1 MHYVPNFAADIF
13 VMTEIPWTFISFFS
27 CLDFQFSF
35 SLIDKN
41 SKSFIFVIFVVII
54 PYIHEKTLPIT
65 S

>member
-41 SKSFIFVIFVVII
+41 SKSFIFVIFVVIM
-54 PYIHEKTLPIT
+54 P
-65 S
+65 